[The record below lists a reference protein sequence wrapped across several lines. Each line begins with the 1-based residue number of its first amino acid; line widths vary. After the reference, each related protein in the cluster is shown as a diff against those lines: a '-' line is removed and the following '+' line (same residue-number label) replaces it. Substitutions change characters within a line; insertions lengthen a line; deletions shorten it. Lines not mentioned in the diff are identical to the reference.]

1 MTTADARHR
10 EGTPPSPRRPGTTR
24 FAATARGGLA
34 PYAALAA
41 CLALALVPLA
51 QTATPPL
58 FDYPNHLARMHV
70 LARWDDFEGLGFFER
85 AGFMV
90 PNVLSDLIGI
100 GLMARLE
107 ALEAGR
113 ALLSLTL
120 GALLAGAFALQAAAA
135 GRASPWPAVLAL
147 PLLYNEMLFW
157 GFLNYLLGL
166 GVLLWG
172 AAAWLALERGA
183 PSPGRRAAQLALG
196 AAFAL
201 AAFLAH
207 MVAFG
212 LFAVAIA
219 WLELHRAW
227 GRRAE
232 GSARALGRL
241 AASACAFV
249 PALLLY
255 LLGSPSRDLGLGMAF
270 DFDPFLKLSPF
281 TRVLSS
287 GNPWA
292 DAAALVGIAAAL
304 VALAAA
310 RGLRAEPRLAG
321 LAAVF
326 AALVLALPYT
336 AMGSFFL
343 DARVAVAAALVG
355 ASAVRGPAPGTE
367 RGGIPGA
374 ATAALLAALAL
385 GGARTAAIAAD
396 WRDGDR
402 AYATLIEAFET
413 IPRGAMVVP
422 AEAARFQFAEGWLQ
436 TRTNAP
442 PYEHAAAY
450 AAITRDAVVTNL
462 FARRGQNPLVHEPG
476 SEAEARL
483 AMNPIRRVVE
493 DGDLSAL
500 VADARAVAEAGGPA
514 FDPGRV
520 HLVAFR
526 RACGDWPSG
535 QPVQALACGP
545 DFSVVSVLGEPFFE
559 AGDVAED
566 SGPPRAERQDR

>member
-10 EGTPPSPRRPGTTR
+10 EGTPPSRRRPGTTWR
-24 FAATARGGLA
+24 ALAARAGL
-34 PYAALAA
+34 PPHAALAA
-41 CLALALVPLA
+41 CLALALLPLA

-70 LARWDDFEGLGFFER
+70 LARWDEFGGLGFFER
-85 AGFMV
+85 GDFLV
-90 PNVLSDLIGI
+90 PNVLSDLIGM
-100 GLMARLE
+100 GLMALLE
-107 ALEAGR
+107 PLEAGR
-113 ALLSLTL
+113 ALLALTL
-120 GALLAGAFALQAAAA
+120 GALLTGAFALNAAAA

-172 AAAWLALERGA
+172 AAAWLGLERGA

-201 AAFLAH
+201 AAFFAH

-212 LFAVAIA
+212 LFTVAIA
-219 WLELHRAW
+219 WIELHRAW

-232 GSARALGRL
+232 GPARTLGRL
-241 AASACAFV
+241 AASAGVFA

-255 LLGSPSRDLGLGMAF
+255 LLGSPSRELGLGMAF

-281 TRVLSS
+281 TRALSS

-292 DAAALVGIAAAL
+292 DAAALFGIAATL

-326 AALVLALPYT
+326 AALVLVLPYT

-355 ASAVRGPAPGTE
+355 AAAVRGPA
-367 RGGIPGA
+367 RGPARRRGPGA
-374 ATAALLAALAL
+374 AAALVAALAL

-396 WRDGDR
+396 WSEADR
-402 AYATLIEAFET
+402 SYAALIEAFET

-442 PYEHAAAY
+442 PYEHAASY

-526 RACGDWPSG
+526 RTCGDWPSG